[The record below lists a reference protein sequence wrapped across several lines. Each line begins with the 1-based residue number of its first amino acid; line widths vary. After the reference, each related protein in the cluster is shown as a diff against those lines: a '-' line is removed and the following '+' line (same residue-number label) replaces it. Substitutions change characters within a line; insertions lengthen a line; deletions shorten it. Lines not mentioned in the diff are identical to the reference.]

1 MHGLYCAK
9 NEKSQSAQWCAK
21 SILKELLAFLCLPL
35 VAGSAYAASLGMV
48 ADNSSDEL
56 RLFDVQTGITIASLK
71 GSTGELSGDCALSE
85 DESIGYSSHANQQI
99 SVYQLSRLAT
109 GDVVDTSSIEI
120 SNAGVDMSLS
130 PDGRMLVSTGAGN
143 AYEPLSFIDT
153 VSMTEVAV
161 AEPFLDH
168 TSAEF
173 CDDGTL
179 LLTTTYG
186 HTFAMP
192 FDNAMYD
199 ARLGNDGELTLTG
212 NRLSSGEQ
220 PNNGSCAPGSK
231 AGVLLDRNAGLT
243 SFTLPGL
250 KKADFAALH
259 SATAVAAVFN
269 RSGDR
274 LYVRTTEAVEAFD
287 FNPLNGMMQA
297 DWIQAVSH
305 SSEYFGID
313 QIAIDLESGKL
324 YVDGGQSLL
333 ILDPEN
339 GQQTG
344 SVPTG
349 DATGVCFAQR
359 QRHSPILDV
368 AALNS
373 H

>member
-1 MHGLYCAK
+1 MRKHRTRNSLQVSKLLRARSALKCLLVFSGL
-9 NEKSQSAQWCAK
+9 S
-21 SILKELLAFLCLPL
+21 LLAGTSF
-35 VAGSAYAASLGMV
+35 GASLGMV
-48 ADNSSDEL
+48 ADNKADVI
-56 RLFDVQTGITIASLK
+56 RLFDADTGVVVASLQ
-71 GSTGELSGDCALSE
+71 GSAGILNGDCALSK
-85 DESIGYSSHANQQI
+85 DESTGFSSNAGRSI
-99 SVYQLSRLAT
+99 SVFRFRDAAAGKL
-109 GDVVDTSSIEI
+109 VDFSSIEI
-120 SNAGVDMSLS
+120 SNAGVDLSLS
-130 PDGRMLVSTGAGN
+130 PDGRLLVSTGAGN
-143 AYEPLSFIDT
+143 VYEPLSIIDT
-153 VSMTEVAV
+153 GDQVEVAV
-161 AEPFLDH
+161 SAPFLDH

-186 HTFAMP
+186 DSFVMP

-199 ARLGNDGELTLTG
+199 AHVGADGDLQLGG
-212 NRLSSGEQ
+212 NRLSSGAQ
-220 PNNGSCAPGSK
+220 PNNGSCAPGSR
-231 AGVLLDRNAGLT
+231 AGVLLDRESGLT

-250 KKADFAALH
+250 KKADYAQLH

-274 LYVRTTEAVEAFD
+274 LYVRTTEAVEAFY

-297 DWIQAVSH
+297 DWVQAVSY

-333 ILDPEN
+333 ILDPDN
-339 GQQTG
+339 GQQIG
-344 SVPTG
+344 SIPTG

-368 AALNS
+368 AALD
-373 H
+373 